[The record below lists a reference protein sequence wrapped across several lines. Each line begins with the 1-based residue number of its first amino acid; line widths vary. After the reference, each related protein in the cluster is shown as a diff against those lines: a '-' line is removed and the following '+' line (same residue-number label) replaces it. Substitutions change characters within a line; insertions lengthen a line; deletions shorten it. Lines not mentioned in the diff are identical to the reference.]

1 MCLPLINMPKQ
12 LILILLCISS
22 LLSCKH
28 SDQIDNRYQIVFED
42 GYWIKVNLKSNILSV
57 DYDSLKY
64 ADTLMFTKAENQE
77 LLRAFNDSELSEPK
91 GEIQYDPDMV
101 ITMPAFYQSIK
112 VYKGHKLISN
122 IKINVVC
129 KRGFLPFGAKYQAI
143 KYRDNVTGILG
154 RHKKFKESRKR
165 LQKCFSDHHL
175 FYL

>member
-1 MCLPLINMPKQ
+1 MPKQ

-22 LLSCKH
+22 LLSCKDADH
-28 SDQIDNRYQIVFED
+28 IDNRYQIVFED
-42 GYWIKVNLKSNILSV
+42 GYWIKVNLKSKILSV

-64 ADTLMFTKAENQE
+64 ADTLIFTKAENQE
-77 LLRAFNDSELSEPK
+77 LLRAFYNSELSRPK

-112 VYKGHKLISN
+112 VYKDDKLISN

-143 KYRDNVTGILG
+143 KYRDDVTGILEG
-154 RHKKFKESRKR
+154 NKKFKESRKR
-165 LQKCFSDHHL
+165 LQTYFRNHHL
-175 FYL
+175 FAI